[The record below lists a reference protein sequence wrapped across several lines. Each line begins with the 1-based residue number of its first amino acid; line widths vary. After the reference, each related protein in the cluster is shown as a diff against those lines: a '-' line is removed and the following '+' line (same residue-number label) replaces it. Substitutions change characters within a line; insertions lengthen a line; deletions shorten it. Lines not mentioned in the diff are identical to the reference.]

1 MDRTSQIIDQIY
13 GAALDVTAWPKA
25 IQTIQNMFG
34 CVAAGIYTADLE
46 SGRVSLVELRGI
58 DPGYLRYY
66 IDEYLRENPWA
77 EVPALQRPGHIR
89 TDHSLDEYYN
99 SPGYYHSTALY
110 NEWMKPQ
117 DFIHTLGTNLL
128 VERRTQTKFF
138 LYRPHRTGAFNAQ
151 EMARFEWLCGHLTNA
166 VRIARRLAQQEARA
180 GATFEAVDRMEFG
193 VVFLDAAGRVTQ
205 ANRAAEDLFR
215 QRDGLSVRSGRLVAT
230 HREDGKRLTAGV
242 RAILDLHQ
250 GQAHPAPQSIRL
262 RRPGGKRPLCV
273 AVVPLPQRVSNP
285 FLMDRASAALI
296 VTDPELA
303 PAIPA
308 AWLQQHYAL
317 TATEA
322 RLAQCLT
329 QGTPLRQAAEQLGLT
344 YETARW
350 YLKNIFQKTGT
361 ARQPELMRLLL
372 ADRPVVGYDRDTSLN

>member
-1 MDRTSQIIDQIY
+1 VDRTSQIIDQIY
-13 GAALDVTAWPKA
+13 GAALDVTAWPKV
-25 IQTIQNMFG
+25 IQTIQNLFD
-34 CVAAGIYTADLE
+34 CSAAGIYTADME
-46 SGRVSLVELRGI
+46 SGRVALVELRGI
-58 DPGYLRYY
+58 DPGYLRHY

-77 EVPALQRPGHIR
+77 KVPTLQRPGHIR
-89 TDHSLDEYYN
+89 TDNSLDEFYK
-99 SPGYYHSTALY
+99 SPGFYHGTALY

-128 VERRTQTKFF
+128 IERRTQTKFF
-138 LYRPHRTGAFNAQ
+138 IYRPHRAGAFSAR
-151 EMARFEWLCGHLTNA
+151 EIARFEWLCGHLTNA
-166 VRIARRLAQQEARA
+166 VRVARRLAQQEARA

-193 VVFLDAAGRVTQ
+193 VVFLDEAGRVTQ

-215 QRDGLSVRSGRLVAT
+215 QHDGLSVRNGILVAT
-230 HREDGKRLTAGV
+230 HREDGKRLTASV

-250 GQAHPAPQSIRL
+250 GQAHAAPPSISL
-262 RRPGGKRPLCV
+262 RRPGGKRPLRV
-273 AVVPLPQRVSNP
+273 AVVPLPQRFSDP
-285 FLMDRASAALI
+285 FLMGRASVALI
-296 VTDPELA
+296 LTDPESA
-303 PAIPA
+303 PVIPVE
-308 AWLQQHYAL
+308 WLQQHYAL

-372 ADRPVVGYDRDTSLN
+372 TDKFIAAPSRGDAFN